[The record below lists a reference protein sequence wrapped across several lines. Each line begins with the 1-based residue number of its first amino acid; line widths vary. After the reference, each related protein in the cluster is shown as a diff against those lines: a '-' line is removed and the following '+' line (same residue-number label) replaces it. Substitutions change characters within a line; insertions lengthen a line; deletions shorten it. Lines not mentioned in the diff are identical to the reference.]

1 MISFSF
7 TVAMFFDG
15 VPGIEARGF
24 HFLYSPDLA
33 SSHVS

>member
-7 TVAMFFDG
+7 TVAMFFDD
-15 VPGIEARGF
+15 VPEIEARGF
-24 HFLYSPDLA
+24 HVLYSPDLA